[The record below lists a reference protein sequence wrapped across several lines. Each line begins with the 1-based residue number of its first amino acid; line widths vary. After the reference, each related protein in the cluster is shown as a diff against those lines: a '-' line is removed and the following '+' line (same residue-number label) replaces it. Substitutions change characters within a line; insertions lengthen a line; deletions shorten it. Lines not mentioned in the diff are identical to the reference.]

1 MRRFLSLLLVVFL
14 CGCGTARTIA
24 LDPVDSR
31 QAYSNVKL
39 VAHNPTVEVPA
50 EVTDKI
56 ESVIRQGLIEEG
68 PFIAGDDLTI
78 QYTFISHDSGDRFSR
93 WFFGGLG
100 NAGEGSVVVRVNYL
114 DRDGN
119 QIARTQVEGRI
130 GTGFFGGSIN
140 SAVAKAGDDIVEYTL
155 ANFGPGR

>member
-1 MRRFLSLLLVVFL
+1 M
-14 CGCGTARTIA
+14 
-24 LDPVDSR
+24 
-31 QAYSNVKL
+31 
-39 VAHNPTVEVPA
+39 
-50 EVTDKI
+50 
-56 ESVIRQGLIEEG
+56 
-68 PFIAGDDLTI
+68 
-78 QYTFISHDSGDRFSR
+78 
-93 WFFGGLG
+93 
-100 NAGEGSVVVRVNYL
+100 VRVNYL